1 VDELLGG
8 NRHTFRTVARM
19 DKPTFGRLVILL
31 KEAGLKESNFI
42 SVEEKILI
50 HIQVCCAQSNRT
62 VAQRFQHSGQ
72 TISKIVREVVATMR
86 SVNHLFMV
94 MPDDDTP
101 THDRIAADPKY
112 AAFFGDCA
120 GALDGTM
127 VPAAISAED
136 AAMGSFRDR
145 KKNISQNVLGVVNFD
160 MTFQYILAG
169 WEGSAHDGRVLRD
182 AKMKGLPCP
191 FGKFY
196 LGDAAYALTRQCLT
210 PYRGIRYHLKVL
222 LILYLHMVFVD
233 SLMSTGMGSCTSK
246 ADQS

>member
-1 VDELLGG
+1 
-8 NRHTFRTVARM
+8 
-19 DKPTFGRLVILL
+19 
-31 KEAGLKESNFI
+31 
-42 SVEEKILI
+42 
-50 HIQVCCAQSNRT
+50 
-62 VAQRFQHSGQ
+62 
-72 TISKIVREVVATMR
+72 MR

-182 AKMKGLPCP
+182 ASFTSDMAFVMGVVTVVFPKRVTRVP
-191 FGKFY
+191 
-196 LGDAAYALTRQCLT
+196 LG
-210 PYRGIRYHLKVL
+210 
-222 LILYLHMVFVD
+222 FVD
-233 SLMSTGMGSCTSK
+233 LVPVVTGPEQPPALPPPAAAILSDGRDRLLPGGLNTSSSPSAAK
-246 ADQS
+246 RPSSIAAMVSGTGPRLSPPKPYP